1 MKYDILWENIKHIK
15 ITSLLDIGC
24 HVGNFTNTFKSYFC
38 LDPNKILCI
47 DINTEYKKRIL
58 SLGYR
63 FIGTGIGAEKKTVS
77 VYYPLKP
84 LHLYD
89 PRNMGV
95 SYYRENTEFFKDCI
109 VSDQTVCSLDDIISD
124 EIFDFIKIDVQGAEY
139 DVIFGGKKTLS
150 KAKYL
155 LVETSTGN
163 YNLGCKKE
171 QETIELLS
179 SMGFVQKAVVD
190 EFFRNGKIEQRD
202 ILFANPNI
210 NSEGDLK

>member
-1 MKYDILWENIKHIK
+1 MKYDILWENIKHVK

-24 HVGNFTNTFKSYFC
+24 HVGNFTNTFKSHLS
-38 LDPNKILCI
+38 LDPSKILCM
-47 DINTEYKKRIL
+47 DINTEYEKRIL

-63 FIGTGIGAEKKTVS
+63 FIGAGIGAEKKIVP

-95 SYYRENTEFFKDCI
+95 SYYKESTDFFKDCTI
-109 VSDQTVCSLDDIISD
+109 SDQAIYPLDDLILD

-139 DVIFGGKKTLS
+139 DVIFGGKKTIS
-150 KAKYL
+150 KAKCL
-155 LVETSTGN
+155 LAETSTGN

-171 QETIELLS
+171 QETIELLN
-179 SMGFVQKAVVD
+179 SMGFMQKAVVD
-190 EFFRNGKIEQRD
+190 EFFRDGKMEQRD
-202 ILFANPNI
+202 ILFLNKEI
-210 NSEGDLK
+210 